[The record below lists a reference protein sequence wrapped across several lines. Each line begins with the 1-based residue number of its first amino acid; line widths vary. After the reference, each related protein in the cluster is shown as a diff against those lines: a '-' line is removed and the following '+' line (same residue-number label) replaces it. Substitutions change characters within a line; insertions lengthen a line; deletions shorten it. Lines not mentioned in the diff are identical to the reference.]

1 MTNALGLSATTGQV
15 PVWVYQRVGETFVL
29 DAVMRERLAALNP
42 QAATRMA
49 QRLLEAND
57 RGYWHPDDATLD
69 ALRDASDALEDR
81 LEGVT

>member
-1 MTNALGLSATTGQV
+1 
-15 PVWVYQRVGETFVL
+15 
-29 DAVMRERLAALNP
+29 MRERLAALNP

-69 ALRDASDALEDR
+69 ALRDASEALEDR